1 MPITLSQLGQASADG
16 NQIGETEL
24 PNMLTVGDS
33 LMWGQ
38 GLRPENRFRELVR
51 QRLSQEGRIIRE
63 LSMARSGA
71 KIHPAIPPNTDD
83 HNLEG
88 TDSQIVSSF
97 VNGTIPP
104 IYSPEAY
111 AREIPHQS
119 LSTIEQLRTAY
130 ALLGGENEGASEG
143 SISALSEDA
152 HPDQI
157 HWMLLDGGIN
167 DFNINNLLAPAL
179 IGEAWHDDLLAGWIA
194 FIEEEV
200 AKLGPK
206 MEATLREA
214 TTLFPNATIVVNGY
228 FPIFSAFSLGH
239 KLDWYSVTLGHAD
252 GWGAHWA
259 ERLATN
265 PVSKPMLIQASNA
278 FRWASDI
285 HIQNAVEKINQEISV
300 SGPEAQQPKIL
311 FAYSN
316 IEKHRC
322 LFAPRSW
329 LWGFA
334 RRPSQVLEIIDIIR
348 NPRPF
353 NLLLE
358 DLAHIAPN
366 LLPEDEVIQER
377 RSQCISQLEGEFSAR
392 VLCRLASLG
401 HPNRGG
407 AQGYANSIIETL
419 EMFGAI
425 SSDHHQCTLNHRRR
439 RRSCRNFAS
448 GIGLRRVEIEA
459 NMGRAC
465 SSGTRAIF
473 GAAASHWNAAIDHAR
488 SVASNLQDTAACF
501 NGVAGSMAS
510 ASQQFF
516 ENASSRFS
524 NVADNLGEAVECW
537 DQTALDMQ
545 ACDDQR
551 VGDIAQCEANHQN
564 RLDNEC
570 NIQCNSFT
578 NCSDYGFFLRGAC
591 RAARATCVA
600 AAAAAR
606 VTCRAGSVAVRETCK
621 AAAHA
626 KSIACKGAVVLNNT
640 VCTVGGIGSA
650 IGNTFAGAAQAI
662 VGVGAGIASLS
673 SNIGCALGNIGRA
686 IFNTGRGIV
695 RGIIGTVIATGAVT
709 FFSGCTIL
717 RRTTAVLI
725 NGVHRILDYGCR
737 IGNGGISG
745 ICWVTSLFSPRSTGS
760 SSNVRA

>member
-1 MPITLSQLGQASADG
+1 MTITLSQLGQASADD
-16 NQIGETEL
+16 NQISETEL

-38 GLRPENRFRELVR
+38 GLSPENRFRELVR
-51 QRLSQEGRIIRE
+51 QRLSQEGQTVRE

-71 KIHPAIPPNTDD
+71 KMHPALPPDTDD
-83 HNLEG
+83 HNLAG
-88 TDSQIVSSF
+88 SDSQIVGSF
-97 VNGTIPP
+97 ENGTILPK
-104 IYSPEAY
+104 YSPEAF

-130 ALLGGENEGASEG
+130 ALLGGTNSETGEN
-143 SISALSEDA
+143 SIPALSESET
-152 HPDQI
+152 PNNI
-157 HWMLLDGGIN
+157 RWMLLNGGIN
-167 DFNINNLLAPAL
+167 DFNFNNLLAPVF
-179 IGEAWHDDLLAGWIA
+179 IGDAWHNDILAGWIA
-194 FIEEEV
+194 FIEEEA

-214 TTLFPNATIVVNGY
+214 ATLFPNATIVVNGY

-252 GWGAHWA
+252 NWGAQWT

-265 PVSKPMLIQASNA
+265 PITKPMLIEVSNA

-285 HIQNAVEKINQEISV
+285 HIQNAVEKVNQEV
-300 SGPEAQQPKIL
+300 SASESEAQQPRIL

-334 RRPSQVLEIIDIIR
+334 RRPSQVLEIIDVIR

-358 DLAHIAPN
+358 DLFHIAPN

-377 RSQCISQLEGEFSAR
+377 RAQCINQLDDSFADR
-392 VLCRLASLG
+392 IICRLASLG

-425 SSDHHQCTLNHRRR
+425 SSDHHRCTLGHRRR

-448 GIGLRRVEIEA
+448 RLGLRRVEIEA

-465 SSGTRAIF
+465 SSGTQAIF
-473 GAAASHWNAAIDHAR
+473 GAATSHWNAAIDHATT
-488 SVASNLQDTAACF
+488 VASNLQDAAACF
-501 NGVAGSMAS
+501 DGAAGSMAS

-516 ENASSRFS
+516 ANASNRFS

-551 VGDIAQCEANHQN
+551 AGEIAQCEANHQN

-578 NCSDYGFFLRGAC
+578 NCSDYGFIRRAAC
-591 RAARATCVA
+591 RTARAGCVA
-600 AAAAAR
+600 LAATAR
-606 VTCRAGSVAVRETCK
+606 VTCRAGSATLREACK

-626 KSIACKGAVVLNNT
+626 KSAVCKGAVALNNT
-640 VCTVGGIGSA
+640 VCTVSRIGAA
-650 IGNTFAGAAQAI
+650 IGNTFAGAAQVI
-662 VGVGAGIASLS
+662 VGIGAGIASLS
-673 SNIGCALGNIGRA
+673 SNIGCALGNVGRA
-686 IFNTGRGIV
+686 FVNIGRGIV
-695 RGIIGTVIATGAVT
+695 RGAIGTLVAAGAVI
-709 FFSGCTIL
+709 FFAGCTIL
-717 RRTTAVLI
+717 RRVTASLI
-725 NGVHRILDYGCR
+725 NGIHRILDYGCR

-745 ICWVTSLFSPRSTGS
+745 LCWITSIFSLS
-760 SSNVRA
+760 SSGNSNARA